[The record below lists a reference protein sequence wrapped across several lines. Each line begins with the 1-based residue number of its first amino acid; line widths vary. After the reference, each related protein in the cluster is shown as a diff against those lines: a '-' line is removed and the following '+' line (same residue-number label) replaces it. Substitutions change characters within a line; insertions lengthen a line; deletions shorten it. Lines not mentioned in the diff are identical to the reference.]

1 MAKKDDAVEQT
12 VTLNRKKFV
21 AAGWIA
27 GGVLAFGATFA
38 AGAAL
43 GHVVDGPRGNGD
55 FAAGQS
61 TGPGH
66 FGPQSGHGM
75 GDGDG
80 EFNDGQSENRPG
92 DNDSDGPGPG
102 RGMGGM
108 MAPPAPT
115 APNSGSTTPTPMT
128 SP

>member
-1 MAKKDDAVEQT
+1 MAKKDDTVEQA
-12 VTLNRKKFV
+12 VTFNRKNLV

-43 GHVVDGPRGNGD
+43 GHVADGPRGN
-55 FAAGQS
+55 S
-61 TGPGH
+61 
-66 FGPQSGHGM
+66 
-75 GDGDG
+75 
-80 EFNDGQSENRPG
+80 EYNDGQIENGPG
-92 DNDSDGPGPG
+92 DNDSDRPD

-115 APNSGSTTPTPMT
+115 APNTGSITPAPMTTP
-128 SP
+128 

>member
-12 VTLNRKKFV
+12 VTLSRKKLV
-21 AAGWIA
+21 AVGWIA

-38 AGAAL
+38 AGAAI
-43 GHVVDGPRGNGD
+43 GHVADGPRGNGD
-55 FAAGQS
+55 FAAGQLP
-61 TGPGH
+61 GPGH
-66 FGPQSGHGM
+66 FGPQSGPGM

-80 EFNDGQSENRPG
+80 EYSDGQSENGPG
-92 DNDSDGPGPG
+92 DNDSDRPGH
-102 RGMGGM
+102 GMGGM

-115 APNSGSTTPTPMT
+115 APNSGSITPEPMT